1 MPDLHGRRGDGI
13 PSSHDV
19 GDKGSRKAW
28 ARLAACAGAA
38 ALLQLDGTLITVAL
52 PSLGRG
58 LRVSGASTASALS
71 AYFAAFALTLIPA
84 GALVDRLGP
93 RRLALVGLGLFGIGA
108 VAGALAPSF
117 GLLVATRV
125 LQGAG
130 AGLVSPA
137 ALAGA
142 VSGFAPERRGR
153 ALGAWG
159 ASAGIANLIGPMLGG
174 LLTVAV
180 GWRAVWWALVPM
192 TVASA
197 AAMGRLAPTE
207 APDGPGGRPAMVL
220 KRPILAAALIAAL
233 TFAIMIG
240 TFYVAEQY
248 LQHAAGDTPLAA
260 SSVLVL
266 VALAVAMAAP
276 LSGRLA
282 DTRGEGMP
290 LALGFLI
297 AAAGLGVL
305 GLPVVSLMSV
315 WSLVPMLAVGIGLG
329 FLFAPTSRAAL
340 NAAPSSAHGRTSAVL
355 SEGRMLGAAVGAGV
369 CGLALASGVDTSRV
383 QEVLLVAALL
393 CVGVGVPAAAWLG
406 APARTVARPAPD

>member
-1 MPDLHGRRGDGI
+1 M
-13 PSSHDV
+13 
-19 GDKGSRKAW
+19 
-28 ARLAACAGAA
+28 
-38 ALLQLDGTLITVAL
+38 AL